1 MAIPKTY
8 GNYKIEKTEQY
19 YISESK
25 RRFIMAYGRRQEGNK
40 TSYCTVLILIDYNNE
55 PDFRLPH
62 YFIEESKA
70 LCDYHL
76 RLADAYKYR

>member
-8 GNYKIEKTEQY
+8 GKFKLEKTEQY
-19 YISESK
+19 WISESK
-25 RRFIMAYGRRQEGNK
+25 RRFIIAYGSKKEGNK
-40 TSYCTVLILIDYNNE
+40 SYYCTVLILIDYNNE